1 MTLEPIS
8 IATKGYICF
17 NGTDYCP
24 DDIAIAT
31 KGYVCVAD
39 VPPVARLDGGDSSRR
54 HKQMLDT
61 SLDALLARED
71 EEIITI
77 ITTIGRRL

>member
-8 IATKGYICF
+8 IATKGYVCF

-31 KGYVCVAD
+31 KGYVCIAD
-39 VPPVARLDGGDSSRR
+39 VVVERLNGGDSSRR

-71 EEIITI
+71 EEILAVITVM
-77 ITTIGRRL
+77 GRKQ

>member
-8 IATKGYICF
+8 IATKGYVCF

-31 KGYVCVAD
+31 KGYVCIAD
-39 VPPVARLDGGDSSRR
+39 VVVERLNGGDSSRR
-54 HKQMLDT
+54 RKEMLDT

-71 EEIITI
+71 EEIISI
-77 ITTIGRRL
+77 ITTIGRRS